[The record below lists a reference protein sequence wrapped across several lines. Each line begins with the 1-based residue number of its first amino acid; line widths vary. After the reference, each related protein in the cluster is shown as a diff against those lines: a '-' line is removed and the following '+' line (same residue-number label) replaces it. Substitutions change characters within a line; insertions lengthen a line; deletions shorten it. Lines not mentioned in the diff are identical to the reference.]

1 MTTICSAKEEVI
13 IAEWGGQPEINGA
26 LLRKRKLTPQF
37 TLEWVKAPRKCPF
50 EIKSSFAHATFAT

>member
-13 IAEWGGQPEINGA
+13 IAEWGGQPGALEINGA

-37 TLEWVKAPRKCPF
+37 TSEWVKAP
-50 EIKSSFAHATFAT
+50 